1 MSPESYFKETTWTW
15 KKIENMFVY
24 KYNLV
29 KTRRNSIFYLF
40 NDGGGIVIYWFY
52 RVSALFQYM
61 VIWGLFLCCVINFFP
76 GIRWISSKIEFFF
89 MFKQTK
95 IYAILEFYLEGKL

>member
-1 MSPESYFKETTWTW
+1 MSPESCFKETTWIW

-40 NDGGGIVIYWFY
+40 NDGGELSSIDFIESVHYFN
-52 RVSALFQYM
+52 
-61 VIWGLFLCCVINFFP
+61 IW
-76 GIRWISSKIEFFF
+76 SSEDYFC
-89 MFKQTK
+89 
-95 IYAILEFYLEGKL
+95 AV